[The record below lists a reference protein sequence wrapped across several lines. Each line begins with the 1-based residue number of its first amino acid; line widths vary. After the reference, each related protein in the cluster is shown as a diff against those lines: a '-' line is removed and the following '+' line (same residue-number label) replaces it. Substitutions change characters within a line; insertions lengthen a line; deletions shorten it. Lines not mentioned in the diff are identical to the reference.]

1 MEEETPMARRA
12 ERHREAR
19 DHPRKTSLFILFVA
33 FLAVLGAVV
42 GVSRYYRGCQLP
54 VEGKGKVSFA
64 VPEGATADSVVSD
77 LAGAGLIRC
86 GGFVG
91 NLMIRGTGKATSLL
105 AGKYT
110 LRQGMTLNEIVAV
123 LSTPPPK
130 VPTVDILIPPGYRL
144 TQIADAVQKALGIK
158 PERFLAVA
166 QSGRF
171 SLAPYLPTGTKTVE
185 GFVFPDT
192 YRFRKHGTTSKDVI
206 ETGLNQ
212 FGAKVKDLPWANA
225 KKLGV
230 SQYQIVVIASMIER
244 EAKIDG
250 DRAKIAAV
258 IYNRLKRGMTLGIDA
273 TVGYIDPD
281 PSNGL
286 TSSDLAIDSPYNTR
300 LNPGLPPTPIASPG
314 LASLTAALSPDQ
326 VPYLYYVACGTDGG
340 HRFSTS
346 YQRFLSDK
354 AACLG

>member
-1 MEEETPMARRA
+1 MARRA

-19 DHPRKTSLFILFVA
+19 DHPRRTSLFVLFVA

-42 GVSRYYRGCQLP
+42 GASRYYRGCQLP
-54 VEGKGKVSFA
+54 VEGTGKVSFD

-110 LRQGMTLNEIVAV
+110 LHQGMTLDEIVAV

-171 SLAPYLPTGTKTVE
+171 SLAPYLPKGTKTVE

-206 ETGLNQ
+206 ETGARPVRRE
-212 FGAKVKDLPWANA
+212 GEGPA
-225 KKLGV
+225 LG
-230 SQYQIVVIASMIER
+230 ER
-244 EAKIDG
+244 EEAGGHPVPDRG
-250 DRAKIAAV
+250 HRLDDRTRGEDRRRPREDRRRDLQPAEAGHDPGHRRHGRLHRPGSLERPDRA
-258 IYNRLKRGMTLGIDA
+258 RTS
-273 TVGYIDPD
+273 
-281 PSNGL
+281 PS
-286 TSSDLAIDSPYNTR
+286 TAPTT
-300 LNPGLPPTPIASPG
+300 PG
-314 LASLTAALSPDQ
+314 
-326 VPYLYYVACGTDGG
+326 
-340 HRFSTS
+340 
-346 YQRFLSDK
+346 
-354 AACLG
+354 